1 MTHRAQATPI
11 QRSAAANATPAK
23 IPVRITHPE
32 RIVYTNLGLSKGD
45 VATYYAAVAE
55 RMLAELAD
63 RPLSLLRCPG
73 GIGESCFFQKHLA
86 QNIGDHV
93 HRLRIRD
100 SAGTNTYFS
109 VSDVAGLLEL
119 VQMNAI
125 EFHPWAARTD
135 DVEHCDRIVFDLDPD
150 TAVEWKRVIAA
161 ARDIRA
167 RLGELGLESFV
178 RTSGGKGLHVVVPLA
193 PAAPWGNARDF
204 SAAFA
209 ETMSARSPDAYV
221 ARAGEKNRSGRIF
234 IDWMRNGRG
243 ATSVASYSL
252 RARAEA
258 GIAMPVAWAQLGR
271 VSGGAMFAL
280 PRALK
285 RLPADPWR
293 DIAKVRQALP
303 RSSK

>member
-1 MTHRAQATPI
+1 
-11 QRSAAANATPAK
+11 
-23 IPVRITHPE
+23 
-32 RIVYTNLGLSKGD
+32 
-45 VATYYAAVAE
+45 
-55 RMLAELAD
+55 MLAELAE

-109 VSDVAGLLEL
+109 VSDAAGLLEL

-125 EFHPWAARTD
+125 EFHPWGARTS

-193 PAAPWGNARDF
+193 PAAPWSDARDF

-209 ETMSARSPDAYV
+209 EAMSARSPDAYV
-221 ARAGEKNRSGRIF
+221 ARAGEKNRRGRIF

-271 VSGGAMFAL
+271 VSGGAMFTL

-303 RSSK
+303 RSAK